1 MYKQNKKHSMG
12 EEELNKDQK
21 NPEKQHGSTVPTP
34 TTQLS
39 V

>member
-1 MYKQNKKHSMG
+1 MG

-21 NPEKQHGSTVPTP
+21 NPEKQHDSTVPAP